1 MATQAFLSEL
11 QALVQGTGAKAP
23 KKVGGKTVYT
33 KDGVEYKLDR
43 WTRKYAP
50 VDTFVN
56 GKDYTKESYQRWTFM
71 GARAKDIAFEIVDAL
86 ASGTKASELKDKIEF
101 VNYLRDARNSDPE
114 AYADIASNYLS
125 QEDFLS

>member
-23 KKVGGKTVYT
+23 KKVGSKTYA

-50 VDTFVN
+50 VSEFIN
-56 GKDYTKESYQRWTFM
+56 GKDYTRESYKRWTFM
-71 GARAKDIAFEIVDAL
+71 GSRAKDIAFEIVDAL

-125 QEDFLS
+125 IEDFS

>member
-11 QALVQGTGAKAP
+11 HALVQGTGAKAP
-23 KKVGGKTVYT
+23 KKGGKTAYT
-33 KDGVEYKLDR
+33 KDGITYKLDR

-50 VDTFVN
+50 ISEFVN
-56 GKDYTKESYQRWTFM
+56 GKDYTRMSYQRWTFM
-71 GARAKDIAFEIVDAL
+71 GSRARDLAFEIVDAL
-86 ASGTKASELKDKIEF
+86 ASGTKVDSLKDKIEF
-101 VNYLRDARNSDPE
+101 VNYLRDARNNEPE

>member
-1 MATQAFLSEL
+1 MAQQAFLSEL

-33 KDGVEYKLDR
+33 KDGVEYKRDR
-43 WTRKYAP
+43 WTQKYAP
-50 VDTFVN
+50 VSDFVN

-71 GARAKDIAFEIVDAL
+71 GARAKDISFEIVDAL
-86 ASGTKASELKDKIEF
+86 AAGTKASELKDKIEF
-101 VNYLRDARNSDPE
+101 VKYLRDARNSDPE

>member
-23 KKVGGKTVYT
+23 KKVGSKTVY

-50 VDTFVN
+50 VDAFVN

-86 ASGTKASELKDKIEF
+86 ANGTKASELKDKIEF

-125 QEDFLS
+125 IEDLS

>member
-23 KKVGGKTVYT
+23 KKVSGKTVYT

-50 VDTFVN
+50 VDAFVN

-71 GARAKDIAFEIVDAL
+71 GARAKDISFEIVDAL
-86 ASGTKASELKDKIEF
+86 ASGTKASELKEKVEF
-101 VNYLRDARNSDPE
+101 VKYLRDARNSDPE

-125 QEDFLS
+125 EDELLS

>member
-1 MATQAFLSEL
+1 MATQFLSEL

-23 KKVGGKTVYT
+23 KKVSGKTVT

-50 VDTFVN
+50 VDAFVN

-71 GARAKDIAFEIVDAL
+71 GARAKDIAFEIVDSL
-86 ASGTKASELKDKIEF
+86 ASGTKASELKEKIEF
-101 VNYLRDARNSDPE
+101 VKYLRDARNSDPE

-125 QEDFLS
+125 EDEFLS